1 VRNLARRIAA
11 ATLPEGPVMRAITRG
26 RWSSVLFA
34 VALLLGGAGRAWAV
48 EPEPEWAEGQW
59 IGGFEGLD
67 GTVYMSAQLEAEAT
81 GLTGRLELPLQ
92 SEGAVKLD
100 AVKATESS
108 LRFDVRGEKTRLAF
122 EGKRR
127 EAGRV
132 TGTVRQGRGAASFE
146 LLKVVTLPDARL
158 DAIAGNF
165 ELEPGHNVLLARS
178 QGGLIYVDQDRG
190 RVGALFALDA
200 RTLVGGPSLGAG
212 YPIELRIEVPAA
224 GKPVDQIRWS
234 WRGREAI
241 GTRRRPYRT
250 ETVGFASGDVRLSGT
265 LLLPDRQGP
274 LPAVVMVHGSGPST
288 RDALWPWADMYAR
301 AGIAVLIHDKRGTGS
316 STGSWWAATFD
327 DLADDA
333 AAAVRALQSRPE
345 IDSRRVG
352 LHGMSQ
358 GGWIAPL
365 AARRAGDVAFVIA
378 ESAPAMTPLEHERLR
393 VPYQLAADGFAQELI
408 AHAVS
413 FMDQK
418 FEVARTGEG
427 WDDLQAAMARG
438 AREGW
443 LSYVNAPPS
452 LENLRWNWQHILTYD
467 PAPALEALSCPILVL
482 YGGLDSIVPARVH
495 RERMQAA
502 LERARTRDVTI
513 KVFEQANHAFLH
525 AVTGGRREN
534 AALKGF
540 VDGYLGTHVAWLAE
554 RL

>member
-1 VRNLARRIAA
+1 
-11 ATLPEGPVMRAITRG
+11 MHAITRG
-26 RWSSVLFA
+26 RWSSVFFA
-34 VALLLGGAGRAWAV
+34 AAVLLGGASQARAV

-59 IGGFEGLD
+59 IGGFEGVD
-67 GTVYMSAQLEAEAT
+67 GTVYVSAKLEAEGT
-81 GLTGRLELPLQ
+81 GLTGHLELPLQ
-92 SEGAVKLD
+92 SEGAVRLD
-100 AVKATESS
+100 SVKATESS
-108 LRFDVRGEKTRLAF
+108 LRFDVRGQTTRLAF
-122 EGKRR
+122 EGRR
-127 EAGRV
+127 RDSGRV
-132 TGTVRQGRGAASFE
+132 SGTVRQGRGATNFE
-146 LLKVVTLPDARL
+146 LLKVVTLPDERL
-158 DAIAGNF
+158 DAIAGNY
-165 ELEPGHNVLLARS
+165 ELEPGHHVLIARS

-190 RVGALFALDA
+190 RLGALFALDA

-224 GKPVDQIRWS
+224 VGQSVDLIRWT
-234 WRGREAI
+234 WRGREAV

-250 ETVGFASGDVRLSGT
+250 ETIAFASRDVRLSGT
-265 LLLPDRQGP
+265 LLLPARQGP
-274 LPAVVMVHGSGPST
+274 MPAVVMVHGSGPST
-288 RDALWPWADMYAR
+288 REALWPWADMYAR

-316 STGSWWAATFD
+316 STGSWWAATFE

-333 AAAVRALQSRPE
+333 AAAVRALQARPE
-345 IDSRRVG
+345 IDGRRVG

-365 AARRAGDVAFVIA
+365 AARRAGDLAFVIV
-378 ESAPAMTPLEHERLR
+378 ESAPAMTPVEHERLR
-393 VPYQLAADGFAQELI
+393 VPYQLAADGFSQDVI

-427 WDDLQAAMARG
+427 WDDLQSAMARG

-452 LENLRWNWQHILTYD
+452 LENLRWNWEHILSYD
-467 PAPALEALSCPILVL
+467 PAPALEALACPILVL

-513 KVFEQANHAFLH
+513 KVFDWANHAFLH